1 MTASRLK
8 KMMISLLRIA
18 AALRRGNG
26 DHLPPLP
33 QNQDPPAE
41 RLEKILEKMRVDQ
54 PSAQRRKGAKN
65 SLMQ

>member
-26 DHLPPLP
+26 DHLSPPP
-33 QNQDPPAE
+33 SKSGSSSG
-41 RLEKILEKMRVDQ
+41 KIGEDI
-54 PSAQRRKGAKN
+54 GEDEG
-65 SLMQ
+65 